1 MVSTEILVQK
11 RVLVGTRERL
21 NSLIPREWV
30 CKKVDYGFNGR
41 LGSGGLWVQ

>member
-11 RVLVGTRERL
+11 RVLVGTMEKP

-30 CKKVDYGFNGR
+30 CKKVDC
-41 LGSGGLWVQ
+41 LSVVGLVPVE